1 MAVGSGAEG
10 KEEKRA
16 TDRTRMDTDAEKN
29 LPAKYAKK
37 TRRGI
42 RKGNEMKILTAEQ
55 WGNIKRELEIAQNER
70 ARAARRELAPQPM
83 VVVVKRENM
92 ENEEYVQC
100 FNLDDGHPAWAGFME
115 LLHRMEGAVVD
126 DQELYPAQQVG
137 NLKLLNEVRA
147 QMVRNR
153 NQARREK

>member
-1 MAVGSGAEG
+1 
-10 KEEKRA
+10 
-16 TDRTRMDTDAEKN
+16 
-29 LPAKYAKK
+29 
-37 TRRGI
+37 
-42 RKGNEMKILTAEQ
+42 MKILTAEQ
-55 WGNIKRELEIAQNER
+55 WGIIERDLWAAQNER
-70 ARAARRELAPQPM
+70 SRAARRELAPQPM

-115 LLHRMEGAVVD
+115 LLHRMEGAVLD
-126 DQELYPAQQVG
+126 DPELKPEQQVG

-153 NQARREK
+153 NQARREKKG